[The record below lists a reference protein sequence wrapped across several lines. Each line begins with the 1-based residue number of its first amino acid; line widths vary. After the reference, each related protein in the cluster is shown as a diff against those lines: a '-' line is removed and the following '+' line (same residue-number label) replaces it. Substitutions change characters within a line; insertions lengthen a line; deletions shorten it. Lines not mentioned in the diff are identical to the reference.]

1 MKEPLQVDNFSVL
14 ITQAIRRTIDKK
26 TVEVFQLFN
35 EELNLVKKEFN
46 TKTVA
51 LPPMYPKY
59 AGSSTWARALKR
71 RIDKPMTVSCP
82 STGKEAHSKGRPLA
96 VGIGSLIR

>member
-1 MKEPLQVDNFSVL
+1 MLKNTLHEYFIETDEINNDVTLMMSLCGIYLKVV
-14 ITQAIRRTIDKK
+14 RRTIDKK

-59 AGSSTWARALKR
+59 AGSATWARALKR
-71 RIDKPMTVSCP
+71 RIDRDRKSV
-82 STGKEAHSKGRPLA
+82 
-96 VGIGSLIR
+96 V